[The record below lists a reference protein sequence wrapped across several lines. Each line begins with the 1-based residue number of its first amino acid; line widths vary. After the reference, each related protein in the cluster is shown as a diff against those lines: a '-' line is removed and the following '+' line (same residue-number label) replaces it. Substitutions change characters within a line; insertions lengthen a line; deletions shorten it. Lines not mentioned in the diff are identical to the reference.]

1 MPANGS
7 KKKSR
12 IRRRTKRALLP
23 FTSLFTATVVA
34 PPTTA
39 PATPAAPI
47 ASTATVTAPA
57 ATVATATP
65 TAASSSTPNR
75 EKIGKLFGSIHRA
88 SNLAQKGTVVSKEK
102 RNNAYTDA
110 QLEES
115 WYQLIKIIPDQ
126 QDLHF
131 LFGKLPQRNGNILVL
146 GIDNI
151 VVFNK
156 INDLK
161 ASLEAQLHNDTAN
174 DFISIELKLVEGK
187 STPRTPREK
196 ARAMNESNGNLI
208 KLFTSWGLRL
218 Q

>member
-1 MPANGS
+1 M
-7 KKKSR
+7 
-12 IRRRTKRALLP
+12 P
-23 FTSLFTATVVA
+23 FTSLFSVSVA
-34 PPTTA
+34 A
-39 PATPAAPI
+39 PATAIPAVPTTPTTPNIPVTPAVATTTTANPKPI
-47 ASTATVTAPA
+47 AT
-57 ATVATATP
+57 
-65 TAASSSTPNR
+65 SSTLNR

-88 SNLAQKGTVVSKEK
+88 SNLAQKGTVVTKEK

-110 QLEES
+110 QLEEA

-131 LFGKLPQRNGNILVL
+131 LFGKLPQRNGNTLVL

-196 ARAMNESNGNLI
+196 ARAMNESNGNLM